1 MSGEPRLVWYRE
13 RWAAAW
19 QEGGRTQRR
28 SLRTSDRAYAEQIL
42 ADWKRASA
50 RKATTVGE
58 IMDLYL
64 TEKDRTAAAPDR
76 LREAWK
82 QLRATFANL
91 RPDQIGR
98 ELCRSYVAARRA
110 KKVGDGTIG
119 KELGTL
125 RAGLRWA
132 DKNTPAVIE
141 LPSLPPP
148 RERYLTREEARR
160 LIANAEAP
168 HVKLFIVLA
177 LTTAGRKEA
186 VLDLTWDRV
195 DFDRGV
201 IRLGQGERRAKGRAT
216 VPMHD
221 LARPLLL
228 EARKVAITNSVIE
241 WGGKRL
247 RSIRKGFSE
256 ACRRAQLREVSPHV
270 LRHTA
275 AVWMA
280 EAGVPM
286 SEIAQFLG
294 HSDDRI
300 TQRVYGRFSPDHL
313 RRAAGAI
320 GW

>member
-1 MSGEPRLVWYRE
+1 M
-13 RWAAAW
+13 A
-19 QEGGRTQRR
+19 
-28 SLRTSDRAYAEQIL
+28 
-42 ADWKRASA
+42 
-50 RKATTVGE
+50 
-58 IMDLYL
+58 LYL
-64 TEKDRTAAAPDR
+64 AEKDATAAAPAR

-82 QLRATFANL
+82 PMSPHFANL
-91 RPDQIGR
+91 RPDQIDR
-98 ELCRSYVAARRA
+98 ELCRSYVALRRTR
-110 KKVGDGTIG
+110 KVGDGTIG

-132 DKNTPAVIE
+132 DPRTSAVIE

-160 LIANAEAP
+160 LIANADAP
-168 HVKLFIVLA
+168 HVKLFVVLA

-186 VLDLTWDRV
+186 VLELAWDRV
-195 DFDRGV
+195 DFDRGI

-228 EARKVAITNSVIE
+228 EARRAALTDYVIE
-241 WGGKRL
+241 WGGRRL
-247 RSIRKGFSE
+247 RSIRKGFSQ

-286 SEIAQFLG
+286 SEIAQYLG

-300 TQRVYGRFSPDHL
+300 TQRVYSRFSPEHL